1 MLRTAISWGYWPV
14 TGLYAT
20 PEMADRQIRTAK
32 RLGLNMLNFHRSIG
46 SPIVLDKA
54 DELGLLY
61 YEEPGGF
68 HAAGRDSFARAQ
80 ANIKLTRMIKR
91 DRSHPSLIIYNLI
104 NEWGGPKSRDKWL
117 TTKRMNDMRQAHR
130 IDPSRV
136 MTFTSG
142 WAGQEHTEEDAKA
155 HMLPSTAK
163 DGMTT
168 IEQEARPHGKK
179 AITEVQKIT

>member
-1 MLRTAISWGYWPV
+1 MLPRNGRQTDTYSQTIGAEYAQFPS
-14 TGLYAT
+14 LY
-20 PEMADRQIRTAK
+20 R
-32 RLGLNMLNFHRSIG
+32 F
-46 SPIVLDKA
+46 PIVLDKA

-155 HMLPSTAK
+155 HMLPF
-163 DGMTT
+163 DTT
-168 IEQEARPHGKK
+168 LYRKGWYDNHRAGGPATWEEGYY
-179 AITEVQKIT
+179 